1 MTSALLTVVLVIN
14 ELMASNLG
22 TVMSPATNF
31 DSWIELYN
39 PTETA
44 IELSGMYLSDNSEN
58 LKLWQMPTEMGS
70 VPAHGYKVVWL
81 GSNNIKSDQA
91 PFHLNCD
98 GGTIYLSDTEG
109 NMVTSMTYPKAMSRT
124 AYARTSDGGDE
135 WGWTAYPTPGASN
148 STSAFANE
156 RLAPPTVNV
165 DSKLFTG
172 PQRGKEDITEG
183 AGQR

>member
-124 AYARTSDGGDE
+124 AYARTSDGGVYLH
-135 WGWTAYPTPGASN
+135 AVKAHL
-148 STSAFANE
+148 
-156 RLAPPTVNV
+156 LALLGRVREILLDLLRPKIDLPFDV
-165 DSKLFTG
+165 
-172 PQRGKEDITEG
+172 
-183 AGQR
+183 